1 MYQNNIEYRISS
13 RDTSKVDDIIP
24 NDLLREHLILE
35 DDDSTLL
42 NMYKN
47 AAIDAA
53 EKFMNRAVLPS
64 VIELSTY
71 QSTFRLPYGGTSI
84 ASVTDDDGNAV
95 TYKMN
100 PVTKIVT
107 ITGNVTFPVIMMVN
121 CSFEPIPPS
130 IVHGLCMY
138 VASAYQNRESTVLG
152 ISATEISLNHQAI
165 FQQHRLPNSVGGLRE

>member
-35 DDDSTLL
+35 DEELALL
-42 NMYKN
+42 SLYKN

-84 ASVTDDDGNAV
+84 ASVTDDEGNAV

-100 PVTKIVT
+100 PVTKMVT
-107 ITGNVTFPVIMMVN
+107 ISGNVTFPVIMMVN
-121 CSFEPIPPS
+121 CSFETVPQS

-138 VASAYQNRESTVLG
+138 VASAYQNRENTVLG
-152 ISATEISLNHQAI
+152 ISATEITLNHQAI
-165 FQQHRLPNSVGGLRE
+165 FQQYRLPNSVGGLR

>member
-84 ASVTDDDGNAV
+84 ASVTDDEGNAV

-100 PVTKIVT
+100 PVSKIVT

-121 CSFEPIPPS
+121 CSFEQVPKS

-138 VASAYQNRESTVLG
+138 VASAFQNRESTVLG
-152 ISATEISLNHQAI
+152 ISATEIPLNHQAI
-165 FQQHRLPNSVGGLRE
+165 FQQYRLPNSVGGLR